1 MTRGCF
7 SRKYCNVFY
16 SALLHHRAFSGGV
29 MARGKDLIIVESPA
43 KTKTLSQF
51 LGPGYEVRAS
61 MGHVRDLPKSK
72 LGVDPENDFAPSYTI
87 IPERKHVISDL
98 QKAVKGSRNVFLA
111 SDPDR
116 EGEAI
121 AWHLAQA
128 LGVPNAQRIEFNEI
142 TRRAVQDALQH
153 PHPINMDRV
162 NAQQARRVLD
172 RLVGYKISPLLWKK
186 VQKNLS
192 AGRVQSVAVRLVV
205 DREREIQAFVS
216 TEYWS
221 LTARLTPEGAETPFE

>member
-1 MTRGCF
+1 
-7 SRKYCNVFY
+7 
-16 SALLHHRAFSGGV
+16 
-29 MARGKDLIIVESPA
+29 MAKAGKDLIIVESPA
-43 KTKTLSQF
+43 KTKTLSSF
-51 LGPGYEVRAS
+51 LGPSYEIRAS

-72 LGVDPENDFAPSYTI
+72 LGVDPDNDFAPSYTA
-87 IPERKHVISDL
+87 IPDRKHVIADL
-98 QKAVKGSRNVFLA
+98 RKAAKGSRNVYLA

-121 AWHLAQA
+121 AWHLAEV
-128 LGVPNAQRIEFNEI
+128 LELPNAQRIEFNEI
-142 TRRAVQDALQH
+142 TRGAVQDALTH
-153 PHPINMDRV
+153 PRPINVDRV

-205 DREREIQAFVS
+205 DRK
-216 TEYWS
+216 
-221 LTARLTPEGAETPFE
+221 